1 MKILIANITDSG
13 IYRNRREFVAKLISE
28 GHAVT
33 IVSPRTDTAEKLIAM
48 GCKYIEVQIQRHGL
62 NPKEELRVIN
72 VYRQILNTEKPN
84 MVFSFTIK
92 PNLYLG
98 ILCRMKG
105 IPYAMNI
112 TGLGEGLLHEGRAK
126 QVILRLYP
134 IATKRASCIFFQNE
148 FNRQFFIDNRLADPK
163 VFRMIPGSG
172 VNVTSFKPLEFPDED
187 SGVRFLFV
195 SRIVKDKGID
205 ELIEAIKVIKRKYD
219 NVEFHFVGG
228 CADEYKESLEL
239 WKKEGL
245 IVYHGR
251 VAPDEIGN
259 LYKMMH
265 CLIHPSYHEGMANVI
280 LESAACARPCIAS
293 DINGCK
299 EGIDDGKSGYLF
311 TVKSVNAIV
320 EKIEKFVFLPHEEK
334 IMMGITGRQKME
346 REFDR
351 QIVVNAYMTVVKE
364 IQKKYEH

>member
-13 IYRNRREFVAKLISE
+13 IYRNRREFVAQLISE
-28 GHAVT
+28 GHSVT
-33 IVSPRTDTAEKLIAM
+33 IVSPRSDSAEKLIAM
-48 GCKYIEVQIQRHGL
+48 GCNYIEVHIQRHGL
-62 NPKEELRVIN
+62 NPKEELRVIKT
-72 VYRQILNTEKPN
+72 YRSILKKEKPN
-84 MVFSFTIK
+84 IVFSFTIK

-98 ILCRMKG
+98 ILCRFMR
-105 IPYAMNI
+105 IPYVMNI

-126 QVILRLYP
+126 KIIMRLYP

-148 FNRQFFIDNRLADPK
+148 FNRQFFIDNRLAYPNI
-163 VFRMIPGSG
+163 FRMIPGSG
-172 VNVTSFKPLEFPDED
+172 VNVTSFKPLEYPDED

-228 CADEYKESLEL
+228 CAEEYKNSVEQ
-239 WKKEGL
+239 WKIDDL
-245 IVYHGR
+245 IIYHGR
-251 VAPDEIGN
+251 VAPDEVVN

-293 DINGCK
+293 DINGCR
-299 EGIDDGKSGYLF
+299 EGIDEGKSGYVF
-311 TVKSVNAIV
+311 TVKSVNALV
-320 EKIEKFVFLPHEEK
+320 EKIELFLSLTHEEK
-334 IMMGITGRQKME
+334 IEMGLAGRKKME

>member
-13 IYRNRREFVAKLISE
+13 IYRNRREFVAQLISD
-28 GHAVT
+28 GHVVT
-33 IVSPRTDTAEKLIAM
+33 IVSPRSDTAEKLIAM

-72 VYRQILNTEKPN
+72 VYRKILNKEKPN

-105 IPYAMNI
+105 IPYVMNI

-172 VNVTSFKPLEFPDED
+172 VNVTNFKSLEYPKED

-205 ELIEAIKVIKRKYD
+205 ELIEAIKVIKQKYD

-228 CADEYKESLEL
+228 CADEYKESLEQ
-239 WKKEGL
+239 WKTEGL

-251 VAPDEIGN
+251 VAPDEIVN
-259 LYKMMH
+259 YYKMMH

-299 EGIDDGKSGYLF
+299 EGIDNGKSGYVF
-311 TVKSVNAIV
+311 TVKKVNPLV
-320 EKIEKFVFLPHEEK
+320 EKIELFLSLSHEEK
-334 IMMGITGRQKME
+334 KAMGLAGRKKME
-346 REFDR
+346 QEFDR
-351 QIVVNAYMTVVKE
+351 QIVVNAYMDVLH
-364 IQKKYEH
+364 QFAKK

>member
-13 IYRNRREFVAKLISE
+13 IYRNRREFVAQLIYE
-28 GHAVT
+28 GHTVT
-33 IVSPRTDTAEKLIAM
+33 LVSPRTDTAEKLIAM

-62 NPKEELRVIN
+62 NPKEEFRVIN
-72 VYRQILNTEKPN
+72 VYRKILNTEKPN

-98 ILCRMKG
+98 ILCRIKG
-105 IPYAMNI
+105 VPYAMNI

-126 QVILRLYP
+126 QIILRLYP

-172 VNVTSFKPLEFPDED
+172 VNVVNFKPLEYPDED
-187 SGVRFLFV
+187 GGVRFLFV

-205 ELIEAIKVIKRKYD
+205 ELIEAIKIIKRKYD

-228 CADEYKESLEL
+228 CADEYKESLEQ
-239 WKKEGL
+239 WKTESL

-251 VAPDEIGN
+251 VAPDEIVN
-259 LYKMMH
+259 FYKMMH

-280 LESAACARPCIAS
+280 LEGASCARPCIAS

-299 EGIDDGKSGYLF
+299 EGIDNGKSGYVF
-311 TVKSVNAIV
+311 TVKSVNALV
-320 EKIEKFVFLPHEEK
+320 EKIELFLSLTHEEK
-334 IMMGITGRQKME
+334 IAMGMAGRKKME
-346 REFDR
+346 QEFDR
-351 QIVVNAYMTVVKE
+351 QIVVKAYMDVFRE
-364 IQKKYEH
+364 FAR